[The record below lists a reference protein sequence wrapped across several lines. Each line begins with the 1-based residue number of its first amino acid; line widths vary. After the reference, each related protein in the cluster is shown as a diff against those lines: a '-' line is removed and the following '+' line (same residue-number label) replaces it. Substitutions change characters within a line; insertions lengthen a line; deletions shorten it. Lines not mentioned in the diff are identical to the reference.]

1 MANEE
6 GRAGRSAAWG
16 VAAVVFGAGAF
27 AIWQVAVAP
36 GSRLPTLPAY
46 GAGLIAVAALYMCF
60 ATVWG
65 GYLMRD
71 TFVRAASPPTTT

>member
-16 VAAVVFGAGAF
+16 VAAAVFGAGTIAAWQA
-27 AIWQVAVAP
+27 AIAP
-36 GSRLPTLPAY
+36 GSSFPILPAY
-46 GAGLIAVAALYMCF
+46 GVGLIVAAALYMCF

-65 GYLMRD
+65 WW
-71 TFVRAASPPTTT
+71 P